1 MKMRGYLL
9 VGLSSFVLVGCNGKE
24 IPVKEGAQTI
34 VDEHDHK
41 HDDGHGHDQEKPVD
55 HSQTGHSHGAGPHG
69 GVVADWGGGKFHV
82 EVVFDHAA
90 QTATAYVLGGDEKTP
105 VPIDAAT
112 IEITLKDPA
121 VSIVLKAE
129 LPADGAAGKASKFV
143 GIDDAFGK
151 VQEFEGAITGVID
164 GTPYTGEFKE

>member
-1 MKMRGYLL
+1 MREHLL
-9 VGLSSFVLVGCNGKE
+9 VWLSIFVLVGCNGKE
-24 IPVKEGAQTI
+24 GPVKEGAQTTI
-34 VDEHDHK
+34 DE
-41 HDDGHGHDQEKPVD
+41 HDDGHDHDKPVD

-90 QTATAYVLGGDEKTP
+90 QTATAFVLGGDEKTP

-143 GIDDAFGK
+143 GIDSAFGK

>member
-1 MKMRGYLL
+1 MTMREHLL
-9 VGLSSFVLVGCNGKE
+9 VWLSIFVLVGCNGKE
-24 IPVKEGAQTI
+24 IPVKEGAQTT
-34 VDEHDHK
+34 VDDHD
-41 HDDGHGHDQEKPVD
+41 HDDGHVHDHDKPVD

-69 GVVADWGGGKFHV
+69 GVVADWGGGKYHV
-82 EVVFDHAA
+82 EIVFDHAA
-90 QTATAYVLGGDEKTP
+90 QTATAFVLGGDEKTP

-129 LPADGAAGKASKFV
+129 PPADGAAGKASKFV
-143 GIDDAFGK
+143 GIDSAFGK